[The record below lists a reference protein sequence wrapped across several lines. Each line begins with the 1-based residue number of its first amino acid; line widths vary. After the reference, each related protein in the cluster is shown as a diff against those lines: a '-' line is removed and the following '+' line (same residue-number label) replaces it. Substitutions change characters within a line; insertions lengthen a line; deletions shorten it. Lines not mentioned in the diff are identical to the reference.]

1 MVKRNSEGSYT
12 GQTGDFVYGNV
23 RRTKGDSG
31 ASLLVSTSLLALK
44 IQILILSVTMECD
57 SEKPVFSLSWSSV
70 LF

>member
-1 MVKRNSEGSYT
+1 MTLLMEMSEE
-12 GQTGDFVYGNV
+12 Q
-23 RRTKGDSG
+23 REIDSG

-57 SEKPVFSLSWSSV
+57 SEKSVFSLSWSSV

>member
-1 MVKRNSEGSYT
+1 MTLLMEMSEE
-12 GQTGDFVYGNV
+12 Q
-23 RRTKGDSG
+23 REIDSG